1 MGRGAPPA
9 HPQESGG
16 RGKSWGRAGCSGT
29 QGSVTELACSRRL
42 LGRFQLKP
50 SSRSSTRPLPAP
62 LWQGEPRGDP
72 QAPFLPVT
80 TAAPSPPAP
89 APLCQGASANG
100 WLFIS
105 QQLLTD
111 SWELGGRDDR
121 VVGSAVTPAEAGPL
135 HPRGETPGTSKGRE
149 PGLRTWGWQATGVG
163 VGEIVTPAEV
173 FLRRESRYSLII

>member
-1 MGRGAPPA
+1 MGRGA

-16 RGKSWGRAGCSGT
+16 RGQSWGRAGCPGT

-62 LWQGEPRGDP
+62 LWQREPRGGP
-72 QAPFLPVT
+72 RAPFLPVT

-111 SWELGGRDDR
+111 SWELGGPDAERGRDDR
-121 VVGSAVTPAEAGPL
+121 AVGSAVTLAEPGPL
-135 HPRGETPGTSKGRE
+135 HPGGETQALQRGGSQDSE
-149 PGLRTWGWQATGVG
+149 PGDGRRLGWGWG
-163 VGEIVTPAEV
+163 
-173 FLRRESRYSLII
+173 RS